1 MPRTP
6 PGRRHDPLRHV
17 RQSPTPWR
25 SCWSPGH
32 DPHRPDASHNQAGTF
47 RAFECAEGSAG
58 AEVYRN
64 FPRAPAAECR
74 VTLPPDRLRTAL
86 AAWGIQTRRALARQ
100 PAMATLAEITRVQTT
115 ILAATRVVL
124 DAAAGSPA
132 IDPVTHQASL
142 NHT

>member
-1 MPRTP
+1 MPRYAAT
-6 PGRRHDPLRHV
+6 G
-17 RQSPTPWR
+17 
-25 SCWSPGH
+25 
-32 DPHRPDASHNQAGTF
+32 
-47 RAFECAEGSAG
+47 
-58 AEVYRN
+58 
-64 FPRAPAAECR
+64 PAAHR
-74 VTLPPDRLRTAL
+74 L
-86 AAWGIQTRRALARQ
+86 AAWDIQTRRALARQ